1 MVDLLAD
8 VRVEAVSD
16 MGWEGKR
23 KVVGVGEWI
32 GPELELSVRFQNAAA
47 AVTCSEVD

>member
-32 GPELELSVRFQNAAA
+32 GPELELSVRFQNTAA